1 MLAMLKKEIK
11 EIFRTYRW
19 LLLPC
24 VFIFLG
30 LAQPLSYKLMPAL
43 LQNANTPGI
52 TISITALP
60 SPEQVLASVFGQ
72 YSQMGILMI
81 ILLVMGT
88 VAQEK
93 NTGAAVAVLVKPIS
107 RASYLGAKTVAYTLL
122 TTVSFTLGMVATGY
136 YTNILIGGFSVGSVA
151 LGGLVYLVYLL
162 VAVALTVL
170 TSTIFNSQVAAGGSA
185 LLGLMA
191 LTLLPKLGVYSKEI
205 FPGALVDQAIKII
218 TLHSGEPLKAL
229 LFNLILILIMLCAAW
244 YSLNNQEL

>member
-1 MLAMLKKEIK
+1 
-11 EIFRTYRW
+11 
-19 LLLPC
+19 
-24 VFIFLG
+24 
-30 LAQPLSYKLMPAL
+30 
-43 LQNANTPGI
+43 
-52 TISITALP
+52 
-60 SPEQVLASVFGQ
+60 
-72 YSQMGILMI
+72 
-81 ILLVMGT
+81 
-88 VAQEK
+88 
-93 NTGAAVAVLVKPIS
+93 
-107 RASYLGAKTVAYTLL
+107 
-122 TTVSFTLGMVATGY
+122 
-136 YTNILIGGFSVGSVA
+136 
-151 LGGLVYLVYLL
+151 L